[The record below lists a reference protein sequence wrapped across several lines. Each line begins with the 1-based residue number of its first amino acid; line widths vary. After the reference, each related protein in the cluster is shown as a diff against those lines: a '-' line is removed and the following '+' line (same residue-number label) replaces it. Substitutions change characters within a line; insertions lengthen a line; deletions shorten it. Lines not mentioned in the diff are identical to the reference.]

1 MERRLQG
8 YFAAERD
15 DVRAPTDLWANVSA
29 RLGEQDPAPWWSRMF
44 AGSLQGMGRVYAG
57 AAAAVAVAVVG
68 AVAYAALIGFDGS
81 DGPAYESTAAS
92 APSLDAPAMAAAAP
106 ALPPTPA
113 PAAVPEAAAPVAAA
127 AMAAPEAMADAV
139 PRAPAGSTM
148 NASAAMAETTE
159 LPFRLEMW
167 GLHNGVRT
175 HLFWVDLPR
184 GWQSSEPVLMD
195 GVWSGVFSGP
205 GVMLEYTF
213 GKRMQTDM
221 LLAAAR
227 TEASTAQ
234 KRMWDEYVIG
244 NLAFIVA
251 PPEGSAGDLLLTLQ
265 LPKGTLRLTGETL
278 EPRHQE
284 WALMIFRSIIA

>member
-15 DVRAPTDLWANVSA
+15 DVRAPADLWANVSA
-29 RLGEQDPAPWWSRMF
+29 RLGEQDPAPWWNRMF

-92 APSLDAPAMAAAAP
+92 ATSLDAPAMAAAAP
-106 ALPPTPA
+106 ALPPTPE
-113 PAAVPEAAAPVAAA
+113 PASAPEAAAPLTAA

-148 NASAAMAETTE
+148 NAFAAMAEPAD

-167 GLHNGVRT
+167 GLQNGVRT
-175 HLFWVDLPR
+175 HLFWVDLPQ
-184 GWQSSEPVLMD
+184 GWESGEPVFMD

-205 GVMLEYTF
+205 GVTLEYTF

-221 LLAAAR
+221 LLATAR
-227 TEASTAQ
+227 TEASAAQ

-251 PPEGSAGDLLLTLQ
+251 PPEGSTGDLLLTLQ
-265 LPKGTLRLTGETL
+265 LPTGTLRLTGETL
-278 EPRHQE
+278 EPRQQE